1 MQHFH
6 TDEDSEEDEP
16 EEVTQAWEDLMYLQK
31 EKQRYSE
38 MREKVEQE
46 MEEVKKCSQS
56 IEEVGDKKRA
66 WKRLFYLLY

>member
-1 MQHFH
+1 MLHFGP
-6 TDEDSEEDEP
+6 DEDSDDDEP

-46 MEEVKKCSQS
+46 MEEVKKRSQS
-56 IEEVGDKKRA
+56 IEEVSKK
-66 WKRLFYLLY
+66 WKAGERLFYLVC